1 MLVRYLLILP
11 LMLLYAPIESV
22 DPAMLGHGPVPLGL
36 GVHHV
41 QDARLL
47 TEWIPTRPSSA

>member
-22 DPAMLGHGPVPLGL
+22 DPAVLGHGPVPLGL

-47 TEWIPTRPSSA
+47 TEWIPTRPSSV